1 MAIEL
6 GYAIVITLGT
16 FELQYNRLY
25 TLVVLSDLKV
35 KVEHTI
41 KHFEIIIENII
52 ITKINCWVSVDPM
65 TNQECYTTDKF

>member
-16 FELQYNRLY
+16 LQLYYNRVY
-25 TLVVLSDLKV
+25 TLVVLSDLQV

-41 KHFEIIIENII
+41 KHIGVIIKNMI
-52 ITKINCWVSVDPM
+52 ITNINCWVSVDPM
-65 TNQECYTTDKF
+65 TN